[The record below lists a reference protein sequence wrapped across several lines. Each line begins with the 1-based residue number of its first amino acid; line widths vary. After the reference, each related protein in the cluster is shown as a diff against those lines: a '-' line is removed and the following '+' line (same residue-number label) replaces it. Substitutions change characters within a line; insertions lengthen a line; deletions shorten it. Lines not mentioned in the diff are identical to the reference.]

1 MGVTATAVGPGRRS
15 GVAAQLAVG
24 ATLDV
29 TAAGRCAAVTT
40 ARPGPGAPSGGAS
53 LGASVGA
60 GIVAWC
66 ESVAA
71 AAAGP

>member
-40 ARPGPGAPSGGAS
+40 ARPGPGPPSDGAS
-53 LGASVGA
+53 ARA

-66 ESVAA
+66 ESFAA